1 MKIKNNHIAFLVFF
15 TLLNTL
21 SSLSQNSLDGIL
33 YDYQVL
39 PNNDTLMTIR
49 NPGDWWYGLTGGV
62 NANIFYG
69 DLKIPSLPN
78 YLFPDKDTINLVSFS
93 TKTSISP
100 WVGLMTEYKPNG
112 SNYAIFLGLNLYD
125 ARSISTDNVKDKVD
139 DRYYTFSMNYT
150 YASVSPGFRYDL
162 TKSLFLLTSLSIE
175 YLLSNKQ
182 NIEHHWNNDI
192 NKSSKIV
199 PTDPLKY
206 RFGVNLGF
214 GYDFTFLDINRK
226 YRAKFSPYILFG
238 VGTAAYTG
246 YKSNTN
252 QFLVRLGFQVKMGK
266 DNAIQ
271 ETLPGNPD
279 AIFQPGD
286 LAQLKNSRNISF
298 TLPSN
303 SLVAFDIR
311 PFSNSIVNIEED
323 TTKSIEITGT
333 LIPDEKTEKVEIV
346 YNRVKPFY
354 SPAAENTKVTKS
366 LQTYLDEF
374 VKTWQKDRSI
384 LIDVVGY
391 SDNQGS
397 FEVNE
402 SRARE
407 RTKLAVDYLVKKGVP
422 RLNIY
427 DRVGGSRNT
436 GENQFTADG
445 RRKSRRVDISIRK
458 APKK

>member
-1 MKIKNNHIAFLVFF
+1 MKIQNNHIVFLVFF
-15 TLLNTL
+15 TLLTTL

-39 PNNDTLMTIR
+39 PNNDTLLTVR
-49 NPGDWWYGLTGGV
+49 NPGDWWYGLTGGI

-69 DLKIPSLPN
+69 DLIIPQNPN
-78 YLFPDKDTINLVSFS
+78 PFNPAADTISTNMVSFK

-112 SNYAIFLGLNLYD
+112 SNYAIFLGLNLFD
-125 ARSISTDNVKDKVD
+125 ARSVQTDDVVDKTNNAHS
-139 DRYYTFSMNYT
+139 YTFSMNYT
-150 YASVSPGFRYDL
+150 YASLSPGFRYDL
-162 TKSLFLLTSLSIE
+162 TKSLFILSSISIE
-175 YLLSNKQ
+175 YLLSSKQ
-182 NIEHHWNNDI
+182 SVID
-192 NKSSKIV
+192 KYTGVRYRRV
-199 PTDPLKY
+199 PLGPLEY
-206 RFGVNLGF
+206 RFGINLGL
-214 GYDFTFLDINRK
+214 GYDLTFLDINRK
-226 YRAKFSPYILFG
+226 YRAKFTPYLLFG
-238 VGTAAYTG
+238 AGTAAFTG

-252 QFLVRLGFQVKMGK
+252 QFLIRLGFQVKMGK
-266 DNAIQ
+266 DNSIQ

-279 AIFQPGD
+279 AMFQPGD
-286 LAQLKNSRNISF
+286 LAQLKNTKNISF

-303 SLVAFDIR
+303 NLVAFDIR
-311 PFSNSIVNIEED
+311 PFSNSIVSIEED

-402 SRARE
+402 ARSRE
-407 RTKLAVDYLVKKGVP
+407 RTKLAVDYLVKRGVP

-458 APKK
+458 SPKK